1 MRQYLAVNRFGLG
14 LRPNDPPMG
23 DVSRW
28 LAAQWDDFDPNPPAL
43 ANLPSRS
50 QLADAVLQLRALQQE
65 GRAER
70 RNAADANMATSTA
83 DSGASPPADS
93 GTPPRPAASPEQR
106 RARRALRDIYTGA
119 AQARV
124 HIALDSGTPFMER
137 WVHFWSNHFAVS
149 VDKIACLP
157 FAGDFEFRAIRPN
170 VRGSFL
176 NLLRAAVFHPAML
189 LFLDQAQSVGPDS
202 PLLARY
208 ANRRRQGGRQLG
220 LNENL
225 AREIM
230 ELHTLGVRSGY
241 SQGDVTAF
249 ARALTGHSVAGLAR
263 GPARRLSAGTGAGES
278 IFIDALHQPGGQRIM
293 GRLYA
298 QNGAAQADA
307 ILTDL
312 ASHPAT
318 ARHIAHKLA
327 VHFVADDPPP
337 TLVQKLADA
346 FGTSGGDLPTLART
360 LIHAPESWAASP
372 AKFKTPW
379 DWGIS
384 AMRALGIGP
393 NSNMRLNIGLFD
405 QLGQT
410 IWRPGSPAGFADVAA
425 NWAGP
430 AALADRVDAAERLC
444 ALGPAGAAPGQMG
457 ANPNGLAAR
466 ILADAIDAPTSSAIA
481 RADSAQQ
488 GMALTILSPIFLRR

>member
-1 MRQYLAVNRFGLG
+1 MRQYLAANRFGLG
-14 LRPNDPPMG
+14 LRPGDPPLTG
-23 DVSRW
+23 DVGRW
-28 LAAQWDDFDPNPPAL
+28 FAPQWDGFDPNPPTL
-43 ANLPSRS
+43 ANLPGRS
-50 QLADAVLQLRALQQE
+50 QLADAVLQLRDLQQE
-65 GRAER
+65 SRAER
-70 RNAADANMATSTA
+70 RGRGDGDMAGDDAMRANAADA
-83 DSGASPPADS
+83 PAA
-93 GTPPRPAASPEQR
+93 PPRPAASPEQR
-106 RARRALRDIYTGA
+106 AARRALRDIYAGA

-124 HIALDSGTPFMER
+124 QTALDSDTPFMER

-208 ANRRRQGGRQLG
+208 ASRARQNGRQLG

-241 SQGDVTAF
+241 NQADVTAF

-263 GPARRLSAGTGAGES
+263 GPARRLSGGTAAGES
-278 IFIDALHQPGGQRIM
+278 VFIDALHQPGEQRIM

-307 ILTDL
+307 ILSDL
-312 ASHPAT
+312 ASHAAT

-337 TLVQKLADA
+337 TLVQKLADGFA
-346 FGTSGGDLPTLART
+346 ASGGDLGTLART
-360 LIHAPESWAASP
+360 LITAPEAWAATP
-372 AKFKTPW
+372 PKFKTPW

-384 AMRALGIGP
+384 AMRALGIGQ

-410 IWRPGSPAGFADVAA
+410 IWRPGSPAGFADAAA

-444 ALGPAGAAPGQMG
+444 ALLPAGVD
-457 ANPNGLAAR
+457 PNAR
-466 ILADAIDAPTSSAIA
+466 AMQILADAIDPATASAIA